1 MGVVGGNT
9 GGVGIVGRDAEGV
22 VLISGTFAKS
32 GRGAGGSPPGSE
44 GGAKRLGG
52 VGSEVPRLV
61 HKGLLRMG
69 NLGRLCCGLNEGSGE
84 KENLLVDCRV
94 VERGLVDG
102 TELSGN
108 L

>member
-1 MGVVGGNT
+1 MGIIGSDACGVVVISGKFVT
-9 GGVGIVGRDAEGV
+9 GGRGGGLSATGGRV
-22 VLISGTFAKS
+22 
-32 GRGAGGSPPGSE
+32 AGGSPPGSE

-52 VGSEVPRLV
+52 VCSEVPRLV

-102 TELSGN
+102 RELSGN